1 MTNKS
6 DAETLLKK
14 HRELIHSIDMK
25 VNSHVQREQDDWLIN
40 TLMITGYDVP
50 FQFKRKK
57 AYQNLKGARVN
68 LTYYIEKTKIAG
80 LDFEVMKVVRVR
92 VA

>member
-6 DAETLLKK
+6 DAEKLLNK
-14 HRELIHSIDMK
+14 HRELIHSVDMK
-25 VNSHVQREQDDWLIN
+25 VDSHVQREQDDWRIN
-40 TLMITGYDVP
+40 TLMIAGYDVP

-68 LTYYIEKTKIAG
+68 LTYYIEKKKIAG